1 MGDAQGVQP
10 RYIIQAASSAEGP
23 DLEQPV
29 AAKLRLAGGQLPL
42 VARGGRGH
50 LVERL
55 RAAVAQ
61 RCGCT
66 LGLGIADLT
75 PHDDFASLVERAD
88 RALLRTK
95 RARDVSR

>member
-1 MGDAQGVQP
+1 M
-10 RYIIQAASSAEGP
+10 
-23 DLEQPV
+23 
-29 AAKLRLAGGQLPL
+29 
-42 VARGGRGH
+42 
-50 LVERL
+50 ERL

>member
-1 MGDAQGVQP
+1 MPVGCLPDTRCEDA
-10 RYIIQAASSAEGP
+10 RH
-23 DLEQPV
+23 
-29 AAKLRLAGGQLPL
+29 LA
-42 VARGGRGH
+42 
-50 LVERL
+50 ERL

-88 RALLRTK
+88 RAMLRTK